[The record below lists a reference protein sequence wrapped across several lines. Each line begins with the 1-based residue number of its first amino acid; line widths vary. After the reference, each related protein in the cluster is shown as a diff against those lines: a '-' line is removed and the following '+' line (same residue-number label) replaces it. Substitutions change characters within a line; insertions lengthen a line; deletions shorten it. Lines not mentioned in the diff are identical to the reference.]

1 MHWRLMASAK
11 AKSQT
16 YILANMTTYPS
27 SQRKKR
33 DHKKV
38 LDLQIN
44 QTEIS
49 LQWTSILS
57 ELDQYLVLQQ
67 LLHQL

>member
-33 DHKKV
+33 DH
-38 LDLQIN
+38 
-44 QTEIS
+44 
-49 LQWTSILS
+49 
-57 ELDQYLVLQQ
+57 
-67 LLHQL
+67 

>member
-38 LDLQIN
+38 LDLQKIKLKLAYN
-44 QTEIS
+44 GQAFFLNWI
-49 LQWTSILS
+49 SILFYNNFCTNS
-57 ELDQYLVLQQ
+57 
-67 LLHQL
+67 